1 MADEA
6 TADTADEPQ
15 TGVDPAQDQTTDQ
28 QPEQVDWEAKYK
40 ETLAHSRKHEQ
51 RAKENAAAAKELADR
66 KAAEMTEVE
75 KAQAAQKEI
84 ADRAEAAER
93 RAALLQAIVD
103 NPGLSKDDL
112 DLLEGIP
119 ADQIDERAK
128 KLAARITAA
137 APAGA
142 SGTEHGGGKG
152 QTKPNT
158 LTGALSAH
166 LSK

>member
-6 TADTADEPQ
+6 TADTADELQ
-15 TGVDPAQDQTTDQ
+15 TGVDPEQDQTTAQ

-93 RAALLQAIVD
+93 RAALLQAAVD
-103 NPGLSKDDL
+103 HGLSKDDL
-112 DLLEGIP
+112 DLLDGIP

-152 QTKPNT
+152 PTKPNT